1 MWKPNTTNVGIIVQ
15 LIIYIFGKFNQF
27 LFLLLLF
34 SLLNSYF
41 KCDYNDIFKDIFDK
55 ILIKTTRK
63 NQQFSQS
70 ISISGCRIR
79 NGNGSG
85 FSIPKPDPRAKTCNP
100 NPARLL
106 NGFFS
111 RARTRSCWAPRA
123 LSNQAKFGL
132 RPNHG
137 PIAINFF
144 FKAQMPKIVLK
155 QAQSA

>member
-15 LIIYIFGKFNQF
+15 LIIYIFGKFNQYQ
-27 LFLLLLF
+27 FLLLLF

-70 ISISGCRIR
+70 ISIRGCRIR

-85 FSIPKPDPRAKTCNP
+85 FSIPRPDPRAKTCDP
-100 NPARLL
+100 NPAYLL
-106 NGFFS
+106 NGFFFQGPDPFLPGS
-111 RARTRSCWAPRA
+111 AGPVQLGQIWAGTKSWPNR
-123 LSNQAKFGL
+123 NQ
-132 RPNHG
+132 
-137 PIAINFF
+137 FF
-144 FKAQMPKIVLK
+144 F
-155 QAQSA
+155 